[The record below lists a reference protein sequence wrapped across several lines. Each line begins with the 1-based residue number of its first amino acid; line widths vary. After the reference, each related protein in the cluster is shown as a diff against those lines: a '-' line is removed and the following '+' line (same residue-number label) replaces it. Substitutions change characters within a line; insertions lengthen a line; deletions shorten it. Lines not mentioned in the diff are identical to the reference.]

1 LYRKILE
8 KIGEDGEN
16 SMRDTTSASVIK
28 IMKYEQL
35 KKKINLLMEKIGLL
49 YMQIWTSLLDETPS
63 ISFLNLKSVDMKRT
77 CDIGFLL
84 LQYEKEVR
92 ENWKNMKN
100 VYVNTKDSRTYA
112 HFLHVVCNDEEESMK
127 ILQ

>member
-35 KKKINLLMEKIGLL
+35 KKKYI
-49 YMQIWTSLLDETPS
+49 YS
-63 ISFLNLKSVDMKRT
+63 
-77 CDIGFLL
+77 
-84 LQYEKEVR
+84 
-92 ENWKNMKN
+92 
-100 VYVNTKDSRTYA
+100 
-112 HFLHVVCNDEEESMK
+112 
-127 ILQ
+127 

>member
-1 LYRKILE
+1 MYRKILE